1 MIDSGIYTDRTSKI
15 TYKLKSPI
23 TLYTKEITLINGEN
37 GVGKTRFL
45 EGVLLKELRKQKKRI
60 LYFGQDLENQM
71 LTFEL
76 INIVKK
82 FITTLKQQ
90 GNFFKAILFNNDSH
104 KDIEIDFDSDAILN
118 PDKESIKK
126 FILTESHKYKYDVL
140 VLDEVDKYFTNSDE
154 FSNYLDKLEVKRIFL
169 ISHIIE
175 DGNYTLLNF
184 TNINGEVVIE

>member
-23 TLYTKEITLINGEN
+23 ILDSKEITLINGEN

-45 EGVLLKELRKQKKRI
+45 EGILLKEIKKQKRRI
-60 LYFGQDLENQM
+60 LYFGQDLENQI

-104 KDIEIDFDSDAILN
+104 KDIEIDFDSNAILN
-118 PDKESIKK
+118 PDKEAIKQ

-140 VLDEVDKYFTNSDE
+140 VLDEVDKYFSNCDE
-154 FSNYLDKLEVKRIFL
+154 FNIFLDKLEVKRIFL

-175 DGNYTLLNF
+175 NGNYTVLNF
-184 TNINGEVVIE
+184 KNSNGEVIIE